1 MGKLGV
7 LALKKDPPMARHR
20 LLMRRSLTSGRL
32 ATDPPK
38 VSQVPVA
45 DAAVVPLE
53 HIETL
58 KLAELMLA
66 AYRGTV
72 DDEGED
78 LDDALTEIRAT
89 LSGEYGPLLSS
100 ASGAFCDDDGVASA
114 IFVTGRAEIPL
125 ISYVITAPSR
135 QRRGLGTTL
144 IERACAVLATQ
155 GYKDVELAVTVGA
168 AGEQLYRRL
177 GFRVIESWEE

>member
-1 MGKLGV
+1 
-7 LALKKDPPMARHR
+7 MARHR
-20 LLMRRSLTSGRL
+20 LLMRRSLVAYASASTPLSSDSRASVHSDQRILSANIPAGL
-32 ATDPPK
+32 
-38 VSQVPVA
+38 VVPV
-45 DAAVVPLE
+45 DGVDLTE
-53 HIETL
+53 
-58 KLAELMLA
+58 LAELMLA

-78 LDDALTEIRAT
+78 LDDTLTEIRAT

-125 ISYVITAPSR
+125 ISYVVTAPNR

-144 IERACAVLATQ
+144 IERACAVLAAQ
-155 GYKDVELAVTVGA
+155 GYKDVELAVTVGG